1 MTDILVTNDDGI
13 GAPGLLALKKELESL
28 GSLGSL
34 LVVGPTEE
42 KSWISKGI
50 TRFGKIIVKKVKLAD
65 NSEGYSVQ
73 GTPADG
79 TLLGIFNFSR
89 TFPKVVVSG
98 INQGANAGNCFI
110 YSSGTV
116 GVAIEAAMVGI
127 PAIASSLVVPQ
138 IVHQYKE
145 EDFRSAAR
153 ITKKL
158 VQRILKFG
166 LPAGV
171 DLLILNIP
179 ANATEQTEIVV
190 TEIAKI
196 HYGCVFEES
205 AQKNEFRFIK
215 NFKSAKGANFTLK
228 EGTDAHAVFVQH
240 KISITPVNIN
250 FTGNLGLCKKWMDL
264 EL

>member
-1 MTDILVTNDDGI
+1 VTDILVTNDDGI

-28 GSLGSL
+28 GSL

-50 TRFGKIIVKKVKLAD
+50 TRFGKILVKKVKLAD
-65 NSEGYSVQ
+65 NSEGYSIQ
-73 GTPADG
+73 GTPVDG
-79 TLLGIFNFSR
+79 TLLGIFKLSG

-127 PAIASSLVVPQ
+127 PAIATSMVVPQ
-138 IVHQYKE
+138 IEQRYKE

-179 ANATEQTEIVV
+179 ADATEQTEIVV
-190 TEIAKI
+190 TEIARI
-196 HYGCVFEES
+196 HYGCVLEES
-205 AQKNEFRFIK
+205 AQKNEFGFIK

-250 FTGNLGLCKKWMDL
+250 ITGNLGLCKSWMDL

>member
-1 MTDILVTNDDGI
+1 MPDIFLTNDDGI
-13 GAPGLLALKKELESL
+13 GAPGLLALKKELE
-28 GSLGSL
+28 GLGSL

-50 TRFGKIIVKKVKLAD
+50 TRFGKILVKKVKLD

-73 GTPADG
+73 GTPVDG
-79 TLLGIFNFSR
+79 TLLGLFKLSPNL
-89 TFPKVVVSG
+89 PKVVVSG

-116 GVAIEAAMVGI
+116 GVAIEAAMIGL
-127 PAIASSLVVPQ
+127 PAIATSMVVPQ
-138 IVHQYKE
+138 IERKYNE
-145 EDFRSAAR
+145 GDFRAAAR

-179 ANATEQTEIVV
+179 ANATEETEIMI
-190 TEIAKI
+190 TEIARI
-196 HYGCVFEES
+196 HYGCVFEE
-205 AQKNEFRFIK
+205 ATQQNEFAFVK
-215 NFKSAKGANFTLK
+215 NFQSVKGAKFASK
-228 EGTDAHAVFVQH
+228 AGTDAHTVFIQR
-240 KISITPVNIN
+240 KISLTPVNIN
-250 FTGNLGLCKKWMDL
+250 LTGNLDKCKSWMDL